1 MGVFFN
7 GKAQFSSQCLVI
19 FKKKKSYFLCLL
31 ISLVEWT
38 FTPRFVCQLVR
49 SWLILSLQHLHK
61 AKYSLFGLKYLMKY
75 FYFHLFI
82 LFFILPVKSFL
93 SLPQSFSGLC
103 FSFQRLKILEV
114 NTFKT
119 KVKKK
124 TPFFPTGLFLCRGQ
138 HCIFGSCTWNR
149 HRPLLAIHIWLL
161 KYIYDYKCVHIQPTY
176 PQSHCAMYV
185 GCSCCIVIW
194 ASVLFCMYCG

>member
-31 ISLVEWT
+31 ISLVAWT

-124 TPFFPTGLFLCRGQ
+124 LLFSHWIVSLQRTTLYIWQ
-138 HCIFGSCTWNR
+138 LHVKSSSSSSCNSHLTFEIY
-149 HRPLLAIHIWLL
+149 LWL
-161 KYIYDYKCVHIQPTY
+161 
-176 PQSHCAMYV
+176 
-185 GCSCCIVIW
+185 
-194 ASVLFCMYCG
+194 

>member
-1 MGVFFN
+1 MVFFFN

-31 ISLVEWT
+31 ISLVAWT

-124 TPFFPTGLFLCRGQ
+124 TPFFPLDCFFAEDNTVYLAVAREIVIVLFLQFTSDFWNISMTINVSIFSQ
-138 HCIFGSCTWNR
+138 HILR
-149 HRPLLAIHIWLL
+149 AI
-161 KYIYDYKCVHIQPTY
+161 VQ
-176 PQSHCAMYV
+176 
-185 GCSCCIVIW
+185 
-194 ASVLFCMYCG
+194 CM